1 MKRISL
7 SAVFAGILVGSCAG
21 MLHLGCS
28 SPGKVGDGTGAGGI
42 TSGAGGVVINTSATT
57 QGGVS
62 GAGGDG
68 GTSGASGAGGSPVE
82 GTCGDLTI
90 TPNRAPVDVLL
101 VLDRSLSMDYSIT
114 GDCYCALTATSQGS
128 LCQPVPANCS
138 TRWSAVVPAV
148 DQTIAANPSLNWGLE
163 LFSAPDA
170 PACSVSL
177 NPQVPLAVNG
187 GADIRAL
194 LPNLTLALWTPTATA
209 INSANLYL
217 QSVKDGNDKV
227 ILLATDGEPNCKNGQ
242 ANADDDTAAASAAAA
257 SALSNGFPVYVVGI
271 GPSQALSN
279 LQKIAVAGGTK
290 DFYHA
295 DSPAALAT
303 SLSTISKMVATTCA
317 FQTPQAP
324 PDATL
329 VYVYVNKTL
338 INQTVNSADNG
349 WTFGPTTSDIV
360 LTGSYCT
367 DLLAGS
373 PSTVQ
378 IIFGCPGYIPQVN
391 IP

>member
-1 MKRISL
+1 MKRIPKKISFC
-7 SAVFAGILVGSCAG
+7 AMFARIVVGSCMT
-21 MLHLGCS
+21 MLTVGCS
-28 SPGKVGDGTGAGGI
+28 SSGKVGEQGGAGGSI
-42 TSGAGGVVINTSATT
+42 LGAGGMVISTTAVQGGAGGAGGVS
-57 QGGVS
+57 
-62 GAGGDG
+62 
-68 GTSGASGAGGSPVE
+68 GTSGTSGSVN
-82 GTCGDLTI
+82 GTCGDTTI

-114 GDCYCALTATSQGS
+114 GDCYCAMTATSQGS

-177 NPQVPLAVNG
+177 KPQVPLAVSG
-187 GADIRAL
+187 GPQIQAL
-194 LPNLTLALWTPTATA
+194 LPTLTLALWTPTATA
-209 INSANLYL
+209 INNANLYL

-242 ANADDDTAAASAAAA
+242 TSSDDDTPAAVAAASSAAG
-257 SALSNGFPVYVVGI
+257 NGFPVYVVGI

-279 LQKIAVAGGTK
+279 LQQIAVAGGTK

-295 DSPAALAT
+295 DSPKALAD
-303 SLSTISKMVATTCA
+303 SLAAISKIVATTCE
-317 FQTPQAP
+317 FQPPQAP
-324 PDATL
+324 PDPTL
-329 VYVYVNKTL
+329 VYVYVDKKL
-338 INQTVNSADNG
+338 IQQSAASTEDG
-349 WTFGPTTSDIV
+349 WMFGTTTSNIV

-367 DLLAGS
+367 NLLGGAN
-373 PSTVQ
+373 STVQ
-378 IIFGCPGYIPQVN
+378 IIFGCPGEIPLGI